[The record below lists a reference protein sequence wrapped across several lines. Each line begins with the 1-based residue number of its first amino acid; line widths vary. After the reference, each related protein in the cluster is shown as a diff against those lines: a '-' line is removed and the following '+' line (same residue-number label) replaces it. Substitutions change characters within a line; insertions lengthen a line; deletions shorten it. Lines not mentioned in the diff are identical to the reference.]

1 MQSGKKRDK
10 KGKNKLS
17 LFAGNMTA
25 CIENTKQFI
34 KAFLGLIN
42 EFSKVTGY
50 KTQHKQ
56 LMIGAINT

>member
-17 LFAGNMTA
+17 LFADNMTA

-42 EFSKVTGY
+42 EFGKVTG
-50 KTQHKQ
+50 
-56 LMIGAINT
+56 